1 MRRSLLL
8 LPLCTAFVLIAAC
21 GNKGPLYM
29 PAKSTP
35 PAAAATDHPAAAPAP
50 APAAQAPVHGYVTDM
65 KAFDAFIATHPTPA
79 QFLATYPDVQL
90 VMPGEITT
98 MEFRTN
104 NSRYFP
110 EQDATGHIV
119 GGSFR

>member
-1 MRRSLLL
+1 MRPSLLL
-8 LPLCTAFVLIAAC
+8 LPLCTAFVLLAGC
-21 GNKGPLYM
+21 GNKGALYM
-29 PAKSTP
+29 PPKTP
-35 PAAAATDHPAAAPAP
+35 PAAAATAHPAAAPGAT
-50 APAAQAPVHGYVTDM
+50 APVHGYVTDM

-79 QFLATYPDVQL
+79 QFMATYPDVQL
-90 VMPGEITT
+90 VMPGTITT

>member
-1 MRRSLLL
+1 MRPSLLL
-8 LPLCTAFVLIAAC
+8 LPLCTAFVLLAGC

-29 PAKSTP
+29 PPKATP
-35 PAAAATDHPAAAPAP
+35 APAAATVHPTAAAAPA
-50 APAAQAPVHGYVTDM
+50 AGATAPVHGYVTDM

-90 VMPGEITT
+90 VMPDTMTT
-98 MEFRTN
+98 MEMRTN

-119 GGSFR
+119 GGTFR

>member
-1 MRRSLLL
+1 MRPSLLL
-8 LPLCTAFVLIAAC
+8 LPLCTVFVLLAGC

-29 PAKSTP
+29 PPKLTP
-35 PAAAATDHPAAAPAP
+35 APAAATVHPAAAPAP
-50 APAAQAPVHGYVTDM
+50 ATVASAPVHGYVTDM
-65 KAFDAFIATHPTPA
+65 QAFDAFIATHPTPA

-119 GGSFR
+119 GGNFR

>member
-8 LPLCTAFVLIAAC
+8 LPLCTAFVLLAAC

-29 PAKSTP
+29 PPKTTP
-35 PAAAATDHPAAAPAP
+35 APAGATVHPAAAPAATP
-50 APAAQAPVHGYVTDM
+50 GAQAPVHGYVTDM

-90 VMPGEITT
+90 VMPGDMTT

-104 NSRYFP
+104 NSRFFP

>member
-1 MRRSLLL
+1 MRPSLLL
-8 LPLCTAFVLIAAC
+8 LPLCTAFVLLAGC

-29 PAKSTP
+29 PPKAT
-35 PAAAATDHPAAAPAP
+35 PAAATTVHPAATPAP
-50 APAAQAPVHGYVTDM
+50 APGAQAPVHGYVTDK

-90 VMPGEITT
+90 VMPGTITT
-98 MEFRTN
+98 MEMRTN
-104 NSRYFP
+104 NSRFFP

-119 GGSFR
+119 GGNFR